1 MSITGNKN
9 DFVRVGTSIGDIAA
23 GLFCVIGVLSQLI
36 RRNNTQTGSKLD
48 LSMLDCQVS
57 ILENAITRYSIT
69 KKNPTPM
76 GTDHPSITPFGAF
89 KTKDGEIVI
98 AIGNEKI
105 FKNFCKIIN
114 DTSIGKDKR
123 FNSNDNRNK
132 NIKEL
137 RLRIEK
143 NLSKEKSYFWLKKFQ
158 KEKIPSARINTI
170 REVLENKQV
179 ISREIILEY
188 LDNNLDSMKVTSSP
202 FKFNFIKEKSKI
214 NLAPELNENKDEIL
228 KFLGIN

>member
-1 MSITGNKN
+1 
-9 DFVRVGTSIGDIAA
+9 
-23 GLFCVIGVLSQLI
+23 
-36 RRNNTQTGSKLD
+36 
-48 LSMLDCQVS
+48 
-57 ILENAITRYSIT
+57 
-69 KKNPTPM
+69 M

-105 FKNFCKIIN
+105 FKHFCEIIN

-143 NLSKEKSYFWLKKFQ
+143 KLSKEKVF
-158 KEKIPSARINTI
+158 
-170 REVLENKQV
+170 
-179 ISREIILEY
+179 
-188 LDNNLDSMKVTSSP
+188 
-202 FKFNFIKEKSKI
+202 
-214 NLAPELNENKDEIL
+214 
-228 KFLGIN
+228 